1 METEMKNIMR
11 KFFTSE
17 SEVFTGFHATYSRG
31 NFYSTEGV
39 PLSKMHIAWAE
50 NEPNNV
56 GNNENCITL
65 NVNGELADRSCDE
78 PRPYICFRSADMKT
92 EVNKCG
98 TIDPEYELDE
108 ATDTCYKFH
117 SVARTFSGAHF
128 ACSAEGGHLAII
140 KSDVEAAVLKKVFA
154 KYPVAKIL
162 GSFKKDIAF
171 VGFHGWADTS
181 DWRTIHGQT
190 LQEAGYSKFASGEPS
205 NSTTGEFCGGICRS
219 ALLNDLACEKPIA
232 FICQKKRDFPP
243 VC

>member
-1 METEMKNIMR
+1 MLT
-11 KFFTSE
+11 
-17 SEVFTGFHATYSRG
+17 
-31 NFYSTEGV
+31 
-39 PLSKMHIAWAE
+39 PLDNALRRVVHNHE
-50 NEPNNV
+50 
-56 GNNENCITL
+56 
-65 NVNGELADRSCDE
+65 R
-78 PRPYICFRSADMKT
+78 Y
-92 EVNKCG
+92 
-98 TIDPEYELDE
+98 
-108 ATDTCYKFH
+108 
-117 SVARTFSGAHF
+117 VARTFSGAHF

-140 KSDVEAAVLKKVFA
+140 KSDAEAAVLKKVFA

-162 GSFKKDIAF
+162 GSFKKDVAF
-171 VGFHGWADTS
+171 VGFHGWAESS

>member
-50 NEPNNV
+50 KEPNNV

-65 NVNGELADRSCDE
+65 NVNGEMADRSCDE

-98 TIDPEYELDE
+98 TIDP
-108 ATDTCYKFH
+108 
-117 SVARTFSGAHF
+117 
-128 ACSAEGGHLAII
+128 GGH
-140 KSDVEAAVLKKVFA
+140 DF
-154 KYPVAKIL
+154 IL
-162 GSFKKDIAF
+162 FILFSCIVD
-171 VGFHGWADTS
+171 
-181 DWRTIHGQT
+181 
-190 LQEAGYSKFASGEPS
+190 
-205 NSTTGEFCGGICRS
+205 
-219 ALLNDLACEKPIA
+219 ALYNIGRVRITP
-232 FICQKKRDFPP
+232 
-243 VC
+243 